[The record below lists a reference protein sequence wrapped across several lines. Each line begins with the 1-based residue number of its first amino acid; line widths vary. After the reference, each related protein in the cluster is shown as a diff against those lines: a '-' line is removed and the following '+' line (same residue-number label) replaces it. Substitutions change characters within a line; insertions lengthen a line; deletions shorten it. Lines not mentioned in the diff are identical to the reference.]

1 LSINVEVIMV
11 INIFS
16 KKRVLSISVNFLLF
30 LGLSFFENVQLYADF
45 IPLFDHEPFEG
56 SLKYPSK
63 ARATYLVKDMDPS
76 EAQSRNGIIF
86 TGEGESSIKM
96 HKSEDMYN
104 YVSKAW
110 EVGDRFIEHVPSGE
124 SSAEEGIVIRFKYP
138 INKFGLKIGLN
149 SIYGDLST
157 WPEQV
162 ELRAYSAV
170 GDLVGT
176 VEMEEVNKGYDN
188 FMLPY
193 TLFGFETTSGPGV
206 TAVVLDNGA
215 SEVPE
220 RIAYVYYEYKTPR
233 PFKTILPQ
241 IAHGTVSGAS
251 IESDLTLFWDRSAHV
266 TTFSP
271 SGEILDAP
279 ILNEGTEF
287 DLADAVNVREQRYLK
302 STTIPGLDDLT
313 VGYVVAESDY
323 PIDGQVVYR
332 TTDAEGKVY
341 EADIRGCVPETY
353 LKIPFELNQAE
364 NLNAALAIVNPS
376 DTVAEIEI
384 HVNDD
389 FHSYTEFWDP
399 PLFTLQPGE
408 QRALFMWELWD
419 EMPSEDGNYILQL
432 RSSVPFAAAAFY
444 TRNWIVAGNL
454 PVWSYKEGQ
463 AR

>member
-1 LSINVEVIMV
+1 MSGFIEIPNRL
-11 INIFS
+11 
-16 KKRVLSISVNFLLF
+16 LLF
-30 LGLSFFENVQLYADF
+30 VLVVLFLNLPLYADF
-45 IPLFDHEPFEG
+45 IPLFDHGPYEN
-56 SLKYPSK
+56 SLKYPSET
-63 ARATYLVKDMDPS
+63 RAVFLIKDMDPS
-76 EAQSRNGIIF
+76 EVQSCNGIIF
-86 TGEGESSIKM
+86 TGEGESTIKM

-104 YVSKAW
+104 YVTKTWDA
-110 EVGDRFIEHVPSGE
+110 GGRIIEHVPSGE
-124 SSAEEGIVIRFKYP
+124 SSAAEGIVIRFKYP

-162 ELRAYSAV
+162 ELRAYSPA
-170 GDLVGT
+170 GELVGT

-206 TAVVLDNGA
+206 TTVVLDNGA

-279 ILNEGTEF
+279 IFNEGTEF
-287 DLADAVNVREQRYLK
+287 DLADAVNIREQRYLK
-302 STTIPGLDDLT
+302 SSTIPGLDALT

-353 LKIPFELNQAE
+353 LQIPFEISQAE

-376 DTVAEIEI
+376 DTAAEIEI
-384 HVNDD
+384 HVNDAD
-389 FHSYTEFWDP
+389 HSYTEFWDP
-399 PLFTLQPGE
+399 PIFTLQPGE
-408 QRALFMWELWD
+408 QRALFMWELWND
-419 EMPSEDGNYILQL
+419 MPSEDGNYILQL
-432 RSSVPFAAAAFY
+432 RSAVPFAAAAFY
-444 TRNWIVAGNL
+444 TRNWIVVGNL